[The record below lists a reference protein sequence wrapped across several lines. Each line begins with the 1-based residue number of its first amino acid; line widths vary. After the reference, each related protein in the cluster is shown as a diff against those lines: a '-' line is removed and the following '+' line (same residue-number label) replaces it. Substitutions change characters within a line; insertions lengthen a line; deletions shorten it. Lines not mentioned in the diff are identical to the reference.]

1 MSHLQSGAKG
11 LSRERVRSADGAF
24 TLVELL
30 VVIGIIALLI
40 GIILPALNRARESAK
55 RLQCVSNLRQLGQA
69 TIMYCT
75 ANKGVFPG
83 QGGSG
88 FLAHNWIQWKNDP
101 PDNWDIND
109 SSLAPYLTKGEKLKA
124 LLRCPSDDI
133 AARIVGNPP
142 YKFSYSMNQMLTNPN
157 QSAFTQPPYN
167 HQPGINKVR
176 ISQVRNSSRKIMA
189 VDETE
194 QTIDDGVW
202 KPFILLDPT
211 SDPPKYQGTT
221 NPNQL
226 SDRHENHKTKLN
238 PLGRGNAVFCDGHA
252 DLVSRSDAGTPAYHD
267 PYYQ

>member
-1 MSHLQSGAKG
+1 MSHLHSCAQRLG
-11 LSRERVRSADGAF
+11 RVRQRRAKGAF

-40 GIILPALNRARESAK
+40 GIILPTLNRARESAK
-55 RLQCVSNLRQLGQA
+55 RLQCSSNLRQIGQA
-69 TIMYCT
+69 TIMYCN
-75 ANKGVFPG
+75 ANKGIFPG

-88 FLAHNWIQWKNDP
+88 LLPHNWIQWKNDP

-109 SSLAPYLTKGEKLKA
+109 SALAPYLTRGEKLKA

-133 AARIVGNPP
+133 SVRIVGNPP

-157 QSAFTQPPYN
+157 QTQYTQAPYN
-167 HQPGINKVR
+167 HRPGITSVK
-176 ISQVRNSSRKIMA
+176 ISQVRSSSRKILA

-202 KPFILLDPT
+202 KPFILLDPAAN
-211 SDPPKYQGTT
+211 PPTYLNTT

-252 DLVSRSDAGTPAYHD
+252 ELVGRAEAGTQAYHD
-267 PYYQ
+267 PYYK